1 MGALHPL
8 KLAMIYLSPEAFQEI
23 NRMMAASR
31 QPESRTFRIGIQA
44 GGCSDYSYILL
55 PFPTITPSD
64 HIWDWEDLR
73 IVVADDDL
81 PLVDGLTLDYAQD
94 LMGGGFRFHN
104 PHAVSSCGC
113 GTSFAVTSD
122 PHSA

>member
-1 MGALHPL
+1 MLHQL
-8 KLAMIYLSPEAFQEI
+8 ETAMIYLSPEAFQEI
-23 NRMMAASR
+23 NRMMAAGRHS
-31 QPESRTFRIGIQA
+31 ESRTFRVGIQA
-44 GGCSDYSYILL
+44 GGCSDYSYILQ
-55 PFPTITPSD
+55 PSPTITPSD

-73 IVVADDDL
+73 IVVSHDDL

-104 PHAVSSCGC
+104 PHAISSCGC

-122 PHSA
+122 THNS